1 MNFRTKMSEATGD
14 FPRLLLLI
22 ISCFFCSNLF
32 SQGINQ
38 DINTI
43 TVKGVTFKQV
53 VSRLVTSGYTIDAL
67 NDKSETVRT
76 KFLKCSPGD
85 NMLNLSISARVR
97 DSVAEI
103 KGRLCYN
110 INNNRNGLPDSARS
124 EQAKYTFGPYK
135 AAFLQVDKFAKTFK
149 CEIIYSRS
157 D

>member
-1 MNFRTKMSEATGD
+1 MDLRTKMSEARRSLS
-14 FPRLLLLI
+14 RLLFLI
-22 ISCFFCSNLF
+22 VSSFFCSNLF

-43 TVKGVTFKQV
+43 TIKGVTFNQV

-67 NDKSETVRT
+67 DGKSETVRT
-76 KFLKCSPGD
+76 TFQKCAPGD
-85 NMLNLSISARVR
+85 NLLNLSISARVR

-110 INNNRNGLPDSARS
+110 INNIRNGSPDSTRF

-135 AAFLQVDKFAKTFK
+135 AAFLQVDKFAKSFK
-149 CEIIYSRS
+149 CEIIYSRT